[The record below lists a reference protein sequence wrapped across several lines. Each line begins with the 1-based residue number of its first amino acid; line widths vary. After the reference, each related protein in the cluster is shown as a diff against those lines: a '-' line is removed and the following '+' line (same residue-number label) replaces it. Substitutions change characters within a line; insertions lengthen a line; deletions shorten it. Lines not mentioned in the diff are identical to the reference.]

1 MIMDGRVKGD
11 LMDQKPIE
19 QKWWFRGTVG
29 VLTLLSGIGLFAAAG
44 LGIHT
49 LVSALI
55 AFLCLMGLERL
66 FSGLLGMIVSL
77 VRSRR
82 ANNA

>member
-1 MIMDGRVKGD
+1 MDRE
-11 LMDQKPIE
+11 PID

-29 VLTLLSGIGLFAAAG
+29 VLTLLGGIVLFAAAG

-49 LVSALI
+49 WVSALI

-66 FSGLLGMIVSL
+66 FSGLLGIL
-77 VRSRR
+77 VALIRSRR
-82 ANNA
+82 PKNA

>member
-1 MIMDGRVKGD
+1 MV
-11 LMDQKPIE
+11 QKPVE

-29 VLTLLSGIGLFAAAG
+29 TLTLLSGIGLFAAAG
-44 LGIHT
+44 LGIQT
-49 LVSALI
+49 FVSALI

-66 FSGLLGMIVSL
+66 FSGLLGMIVFL

-82 ANNA
+82 PNSA

>member
-1 MIMDGRVKGD
+1 
-11 LMDQKPIE
+11 
-19 QKWWFRGTVG
+19 
-29 VLTLLSGIGLFAAAG
+29 LLSGIALFAAAG

-49 LVSALI
+49 FVSALI

-66 FSGLLGMIVSL
+66 FSGLLGMIVAL

-82 ANNA
+82 PNSA

>member
-1 MIMDGRVKGD
+1 MV
-11 LMDQKPIE
+11 QKSVE

-49 LVSALI
+49 FVSALI

-66 FSGLLGMIVSL
+66 FSGLLGIIVVL

-82 ANNA
+82 TNSA

>member
-1 MIMDGRVKGD
+1 
-11 LMDQKPIE
+11 MDQKPIE

-49 LVSALI
+49 IVSALI

-66 FSGLLGMIVSL
+66 FSGLLGMIIFL

-82 ANNA
+82 SNSA

>member
-1 MIMDGRVKGD
+1 
-11 LMDQKPIE
+11 MDQKPIE
-19 QKWWFRGTVG
+19 HAWWFRGTVG

-66 FSGLLGMIVSL
+66 FSGLLGIL
-77 VRSRR
+77 VVRLRSRGP
-82 ANNA
+82 NSV

>member
-1 MIMDGRVKGD
+1 
-11 LMDQKPIE
+11 MDQNPIE

-29 VLTLLSGIGLFAAAG
+29 VLTLLGGIALFAAAG

-49 LVSALI
+49 LLSALI

>member
-1 MIMDGRVKGD
+1 
-11 LMDQKPIE
+11 MDQKPIE

-49 LVSALI
+49 IVSALI

-66 FSGLLGMIVSL
+66 FSGLLGMIIFL
-77 VRSRR
+77 VRSRM
-82 ANNA
+82 

>member
-1 MIMDGRVKGD
+1 ME
-11 LMDQKPIE
+11 QKPIE
-19 QKWWFRGTVG
+19 QRGWFRGAVG
-29 VLTLLSGIGLFAAAG
+29 VLTLLSGIALFAAAG

-49 LVSALI
+49 FVSALI

-66 FSGLLGMIVSL
+66 YSGLLGMIVAL

-82 ANNA
+82 PNSA

>member
-1 MIMDGRVKGD
+1 MDR
-11 LMDQKPIE
+11 KPIE

-29 VLTLLSGIGLFAAAG
+29 VLTLLSGIALFAAAG

-49 LVSALI
+49 LLSALI

>member
-1 MIMDGRVKGD
+1 MDRE
-11 LMDQKPIE
+11 PIE

-29 VLTLLSGIGLFAAAG
+29 VLTLLSGIALFAAAG

>member
-1 MIMDGRVKGD
+1 
-11 LMDQKPIE
+11 MDQKPIE

-49 LVSALI
+49 FVSALI

-66 FSGLLGMIVSL
+66 FSGLLGMIIFL
-77 VRSRR
+77 VGSRR
-82 ANNA
+82 SNSA

>member
-1 MIMDGRVKGD
+1 
-11 LMDQKPIE
+11 MDQKPVE
-19 QKWWFRGTVG
+19 QTWWFRGTVG

-49 LVSALI
+49 VVSALI

-66 FSGLLGMIVSL
+66 FSGLLGMIVL
-77 VRSRR
+77 LIRSRR
-82 ANNA
+82 PKRA

>member
-1 MIMDGRVKGD
+1 MQG
-11 LMDQKPIE
+11 QPIE

-49 LVSALI
+49 VVSALI

-66 FSGLLGMIVSL
+66 FSGLLGIL
-77 VRSRR
+77 VRFKT
-82 ANNA
+82 